1 MQRLTETNKM
11 TKEIKIQN
19 WGHSPVK
26 NLTEKEMK
34 KLKKQGKVVRC
45 PTRKAKGWKN
55 IRWGQSE

>member
-1 MQRLTETNKM
+1 M

-19 WGHSPVK
+19 WGHSPIK

-34 KLKKQGKVVRC
+34 KLTKQGKVVRC

-55 IRWGQSE
+55 TRWGQSE

>member
-1 MQRLTETNKM
+1 MRKDEEIMNL
-11 TKEIKIQN
+11 EIK
-19 WGHSPVK
+19 PVK
-26 NLTEKEMK
+26 NLTEEEMK